1 MKYYKKIIGE
11 RLYLS
16 PINTDEVDTYLKWM
30 NEDKTLAV
38 NFGQYSRMVSLKS
51 EFELAFMSHPKYASF
66 CR

>member
-16 PINTDEVDTYLKWM
+16 PVNTDEVDTYLKWM

-38 NFGQYSRMVSLKS
+38 NFGQYSRMISLKNDLIMRYS
-51 EFELAFMSHPKYASF
+51 ASQK
-66 CR
+66 

>member
-16 PINTDEVDTYLKWM
+16 PVNTDEVDTYLKWM

-38 NFGQYSRMVSLKS
+38 NFGQYPRMISLKNDLIMRYS
-51 EFELAFMSHPKYASF
+51 ASQK
-66 CR
+66 